1 MKKNLTV
8 RCLDDRRVL
17 EFSGIT
23 ALTASDASGQFGV
36 LPAHAPLHTLLLP
49 GLVVCKS
56 AEKHTYLATAGGPFI
71 CRNGIVNIISTR
83 FVQADTPDALI
94 PALKAMKAEEGSDL
108 QGRQQ
113 HTVDMTR
120 TLLKRLKEWQELK

>member
-1 MKKNLTV
+1 MKKSLTL

-17 EFSGIT
+17 EISGIT

-36 LPAHAPLHTLLLP
+36 LPAHAPLHTFLIP
-49 GLVVCKS
+49 GLVICTS
-56 AEKHTYLATAGGPFI
+56 GATQTCLATAGGPFI

-94 PALKAMKAEEGSDL
+94 PALKAMKAEEGSAL
-108 QGRQQ
+108 QGRKQ